1 MNPLSSVVENGE
13 LVVDKSIAEL
23 QAVHEANAW
32 ELAAGVQEPAPAPPP
47 SCGCR
52 HGQVRSAGGGCGSPL
67 TDMPR
72 RLAGGGAGA
81 KAAGAVAM
89 AADLAD
95 VPGSGGSGG
104 KGAGA
109 INGGS
114 GGNSCCSGARWAPG
128 HNCASAV

>member
-32 ELAAGVQEPAPAPPP
+32 ELA
-47 SCGCR
+47 
-52 HGQVRSAGGGCGSPL
+52 SAGGGCGKPL
-67 TDMPR
+67 TDMSR

-114 GGNSCCSGARWAPG
+114 GGNSCCSGARLAPG
-128 HNCASAV
+128 HNCAGAV